1 MKIGCHASAL
11 QPVRKAPYDEAIR
24 NAGKIGFAGV
34 ELIAMDRGELYD
46 YYTPPRVKEL
56 RALAAANGLEI
67 SQFAV
72 YSTACEGMASLDA
85 AEKSDGMKV
94 FEKGIDVCADLGCK
108 IVNLV
113 SHWPV
118 GLKAPIEYPPSYIY
132 PIARGAGRMPTSK
145 VVMEIP
151 QPFDFA
157 RIWDNYVDSLSK
169 ATSYAAKR
177 GVKLAIEGHA
187 HVIVSGADALLRLF
201 DRLDHPNAVVNFDTS
216 WHFIQREY
224 VPMAIHKLKGKIAH
238 VHMGDRKDR
247 PCAHARR
254 RRRPVLRGTGRPR
267 RNRLAWRHPGA
278 EGHRFRRVP
287 VFRVLGFRGLRRRGI
302 RVESI
307 YRACRPRR
315 SLGSKSLTFSSPAE
329 PKTAG
334 HP

>member
-238 VHMGDRKDR
+238 VHMRDADGVLYYGAPVGQGVIDWHGVIRALRDTGFDGFLSFEYSGFEDYVGVASESKAYIERVVRDVLSE
-247 PCAHARR
+247 AR
-254 RRRPVLRGTGRPR
+254 
-267 RNRLAWRHPGA
+267 A
-278 EGHRFRRVP
+278 
-287 VFRVLGFRGLRRRGI
+287 
-302 RVESI
+302 
-307 YRACRPRR
+307 
-315 SLGSKSLTFSSPAE
+315 
-329 PKTAG
+329 
-334 HP
+334 